1 MQVMGLLQVIVN
13 TAVSKLECQS
23 HSEDATANTQAPPGS
38 GDTGSIEKETSQLP
52 VESSKQNDESNPAG
66 KSTSQSEKSMNIYD
80 IFLQL
85 PQFDLH
91 NLCSILGHEG

>member
-1 MQVMGLLQVIVN
+1 MQVMGLIQAVVH

-23 HSEDATANTQAPPGS
+23 HSEEAAAGIQNPPS
-38 GDTGSIEKETSQLP
+38 GGNIGDVEKDSSLLP
-52 VESSKQNDESNPAG
+52 VESNHQDDESNPAR
-66 KSTSQSEKSMNIYD
+66 KSTPHCEKNMNICH

-85 PQFDLH
+85 PQSDLH